1 MIAFSW
7 QSEMP
12 VNCSYHFRI
21 GKKRSRILALSSG
34 TCHCSRNSFVPLRH
48 SPYSRN
54 ASAYSTS
61 SSIGISWR
69 HRQHQS
75 TGRGKAY
82 SRRRLGL
89 TPNGFARKGRKGSRE
104 RNRRLRSLGFHSS
117 TDRTTT
123 ERPPRAM
130 IPWVRYPRSGNRD
143 YRFPLLP
150 LAPEQKR
157 CACPRSEYILLPC
170 PTFAPASCFT
180 RAHGWRSNHRSYYS
194 VEIPAPVQ
202 ARLALESETRE
213 LDDCSAPNE
222 VHVRAWRQ
230 CIVSGRARLV
240 HSENEGHE

>member
-1 MIAFSW
+1 MASSSKVALLESTVQGAVPQAAQSLARGERSGLLQTRQGSPKLDNRWCMIAFSW
-7 QSEMP
+7 QSGMP

-123 ERPPRAM
+123 ERPARAM

-143 YRFPLLP
+143 NRL
-150 LAPEQKR
+150 
-157 CACPRSEYILLPC
+157 RSTSTVGCQSTI
-170 PTFAPASCFT
+170 
-180 RAHGWRSNHRSYYS
+180 
-194 VEIPAPVQ
+194 
-202 ARLALESETRE
+202 
-213 LDDCSAPNE
+213 
-222 VHVRAWRQ
+222 
-230 CIVSGRARLV
+230 
-240 HSENEGHE
+240 